1 MGPAICCGFERGGG
15 GGGGGGAAL
24 DQLGL
29 LPTTARAVL
38 AEIAEPE
45 TRGGGRP
52 VGRFRSL
59 VELVRE

>member
-1 MGPAICCGFERGGG
+1 VGAV
-15 GGGGGGAAL
+15 AAL

>member
-1 MGPAICCGFERGGG
+1 VGVGAV
-15 GGGGGGAAL
+15 AAL

-29 LPTTARAVL
+29 VSATAQEAL
-38 AEIAEPE
+38 ANIAEPD

-59 VELVRE
+59 VELGWE